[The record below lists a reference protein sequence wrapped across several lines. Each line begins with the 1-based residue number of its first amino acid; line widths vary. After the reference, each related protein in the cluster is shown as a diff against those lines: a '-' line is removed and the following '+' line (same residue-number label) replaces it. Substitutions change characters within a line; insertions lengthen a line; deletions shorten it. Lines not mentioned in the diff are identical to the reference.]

1 MDKTIYITQADKAK
15 LQKLIFD
22 AQEYN
27 LCKKEYLKK
36 LEQELQRAK
45 VVESKDIPKDVITM
59 NSCVSLVDLEDGEE
73 MVYTLVFPDKADLS
87 DNRISIL
94 APIGTAILGY
104 KVGDIIEWSVP
115 NGTVKLKVDK
125 ILYQPEASGNYE
137 L

>member
-1 MDKTIYITQADKAK
+1 MPQEIYVTELDKIR

-27 LCKKEYLKK
+27 FCKKDYLKR

-45 VVESKDIPKDVITM
+45 VLEPKDIPNDVITM
-59 NSCVSLVDLEDGEE
+59 NSCVVLIDLETGEE
-73 MVYTLVFPDKADLS
+73 MKYTLVFPDKADLTEQ
-87 DNRISIL
+87 RISIL

-104 KVGDIIEWSVP
+104 RVGDIIEWPVP
-115 NGTVKLKVDK
+115 DGTVKLKVEK
-125 ILYQPEASGNYE
+125 ILYQPEASGNYT